1 MKYERLTEEKK
12 VGKFDINCPDYTDE
26 EKRKHLAIVLCGMR
40 KRCYRPTSNC
50 YKNYGGRGITVC
62 DEWMGKDGQKNFY
75 EWAIAN
81 GYRKGLT
88 IDRINN
94 DGNYTP
100 ENCRW
105 ATIKTQAYNRSTN
118 SYITIKGKTQTV
130 AEWAD
135 EIGISRGAMQNRL
148 RYGWSE
154 DRLLEPPQVHLN
166 MSKHEMRLEI
176 LKLREE
182 NKSYRDKI
190 ENGTLVELPCK
201 VGDGE
206 IVKLL
211 KNKKKMFRILP
222 NPRCNDFND
231 EPEDIVV
238 PYTIIAES
246 IDGAKYLVE
255 RNGWHGKKYQHWI
268 KENEFLTKAEA
279 EEKLRELR
287 GEKD

>member
-26 EKRKHLAIVLCGMR
+26 EKKKHLAIVLCGMR
-40 KRCYRPTSNC
+40 KRCYSPTSNC

-154 DRLLEPPQVHLN
+154 DRLLEPPQVHLK

-201 VGDGE
+201 VGTKIYIVGE
-206 IVKLL
+206 S
-211 KNKKKMFRILP
+211 
-222 NPRCNDFND
+222 DFCIPKYQMWED
-231 EPEDIVV
+231 EFCLED
-238 PYTIIAES
+238 
-246 IDGAKYLVE
+246 VE
-255 RNGWHGKKYQHWI
+255 RFGDTVFI
-268 KENEFLTKAEA
+268 TKDEA
-279 EEKLRELR
+279 EKRLEELR
-287 GEKD
+287 GEV